1 MNHVYRYADLDNR
14 LLYSHRYF
22 LQGNILMSYEVI
34 KLACDNLTYRE
45 KMKLAQYLIQAAIK
59 EEETLNPLNRSTEQ
73 GQSHNSQSTNLT
85 DSDLLE
91 YVKERL
97 AKSKPSKRQ
106 SLSNF
111 ISAMFQ
117 FQGGIDSE
125 DVEKLISRLEKSGI
139 LRLEGNKVIY
149 A

>member
-1 MNHVYRYADLDNR
+1 
-14 LLYSHRYF
+14 
-22 LQGNILMSYEVI
+22 MSYEVI
-34 KLACDNLTYRE
+34 RIACDKLTYRE

-59 EEETLNPLNRSTEQ
+59 EEETLNPQRRS
-73 GQSHNSQSTNLT
+73 GQQDSPRASEPINLT
-85 DSDLLE
+85 ETDLLE

-106 SLSNF
+106 TLLNF

-117 FQGGIDSE
+117 FQGGINNE
-125 DVEKLISRLEKSGI
+125 DIEKLISKLEKSGF

>member
-1 MNHVYRYADLDNR
+1 
-14 LLYSHRYF
+14 
-22 LQGNILMSYEVI
+22 MSYEVI
-34 KLACDNLTYRE
+34 RLACDKLTYRE

-59 EEETLNPLNRSTEQ
+59 EEETLNPQKRTAPQESSNNN
-73 GQSHNSQSTNLT
+73 QSASLT
-85 DSDLLE
+85 GPDLLE

-97 AKSKPSKRQ
+97 GKSKPSKRQ
-106 SLSNF
+106 TLSNF

-117 FQGGIDSE
+117 FQGGINDE
-125 DVEKLISRLEKSGI
+125 EVEKLILKLEKSGF